1 MLLGVL
7 LQAGGARGVHQM
19 SLPLVPKLV
28 RAGSSGAS
36 QAAPST
42 GRDDLPREGEGEL
55 IVRVSRSV
63 RPCFPPRLPR
73 PSPRTKW
80 TRRVPHPVLIG
91 HAL

>member
-1 MLLGVL
+1 
-7 LQAGGARGVHQM
+7 M